1 MTKKI
6 QGALTRVPGFKAAGV
21 ACGIKASGNKDLA
34 LIMAEH
40 PCTAVAVFTKNS
52 YQAAP
57 VLYDK
62 ALLEKTNG
70 HGLRAILV
78 NAGNAN
84 ACTGEQGLQD
94 ASRMAQLLEESAQ
107 LPADSVFVMSTGIIG
122 QHLPM
127 DALGIGTEQALNHL
141 GGSLQNG
148 LDAAEAIMTTDLVSK
163 EAFRQV
169 KLGDGLVSIGGI
181 AKGSGMIHPDM
192 ATMLAAIVTD
202 ANLTQAA
209 LKSALNQAVNQ
220 SFNRVSVDGD
230 TSTNDTVVL
239 LASGQASATALS
251 EADTDLFVTALS
263 EVCVDLA
270 RQIARDGE
278 GATKLIEI
286 QVTGAASDEDAALAA
301 KTIAISP
308 LVKTA
313 MFGNDPNWGRI
324 LMAAG
329 RSGANVNPDSTAL
342 WLQTPTAKV
351 QLVEQGQPLAF
362 DAEAFSQAMHQAQ
375 DLSVLLNLG
384 SGEGQATYWT
394 CDFSY
399 KYVEINA
406 EYHT

>member
-1 MTKKI
+1 
-6 QGALTRVPGFKAAGV
+6 
-21 ACGIKASGNKDLA
+21 
-34 LIMAEH
+34 
-40 PCTAVAVFTKNS
+40 
-52 YQAAP
+52 
-57 VLYDK
+57 
-62 ALLEKTNG
+62 
-70 HGLRAILV
+70 
-78 NAGNAN
+78 
-84 ACTGEQGLQD
+84 
-94 ASRMAQLLEESAQ
+94 LLEEAAQ
-107 LPADSVFVMSTGIIG
+107 LPTDSVFVMSTGIIG

-127 DALGIGTEQALNHL
+127 TELEIGVEQALRRL
-141 GGSLQNG
+141 GPRPADG
-148 LDAAEAIMTTDLVSK
+148 LSAAEAIMTTDLVSK

-169 KLGDGLVSIGGI
+169 QIGAELVSIGGI

-209 LKSALNQAVNQ
+209 LKTALKEAVNL

-239 LASGQASATALS
+239 LASGQANSKALS
-251 EADTDLFVTALS
+251 TADAATFVKALS

-270 RQIARDGE
+270 QQIARDGE

-286 QVTGAASDEDAALAA
+286 EVQGAVSDEEAALAA

-313 MFGNDPNWGRI
+313 IFGNDPNWGRI

-329 RSGANVNPDSTAL
+329 RSGATVNPNDTAL
-342 WLQTPTAKV
+342 WLQTPASNV
-351 QLVEQGQPLAF
+351 QLVDKGQPLPFEA
-362 DAEAFSQAMHQAQ
+362 DAFSQAMHDSQ
-375 DLSVLLNLG
+375 DIRILLNLG
-384 SGEGQATYWT
+384 SGAGQATYWT